1 MAWRSLLA
9 GHSFYAVGAEAL
21 VALALAGSIVAIRL
35 TGSRNGELRRELVAK
50 SDTATEARY
59 LTITLRRNVELSALE
74 GAKLPEPV
82 ARRVGAMATSGLKR
96 GAGQF
101 LVMVYT
107 PMVCQRALHDGLQT
121 LVGSPVVKANGAA
134 TYVVVGV
141 NGPADRERALLF
153 RADGTLPFPLAFV
166 PADTLVRALFANT
179 DDTFD
184 EEPIYLMLD
193 RQLHVRS
200 AFHADQRRPELLDL
214 WLEHSSDATP

>member
-1 MAWRSLLA
+1 MVWKSLLL
-9 GHSFYAVGAEAL
+9 GHSFFAVSAEAL
-21 VALALAGSIVAIRL
+21 VALALAGSIAAVHV

-82 ARRVGAMATSGLKR
+82 AGRVRAIARPGSNPGAA
-96 GAGQF
+96 QF

-121 LVGSPVVKANGAA
+121 LVSSPIVKAKEAA
-134 TYVVVGV
+134 TFVVVGV
-141 NGPADRERALLF
+141 NGPADRERALLY
-153 RADGTLPFPLAFV
+153 RADGTLPFPVAFV
-166 PADTLVRALFANT
+166 PADTLVHALFAQT

-184 EEPIYLMLD
+184 EEPIYLMVD

-214 WLEHSSDATP
+214 WLERSNDATQ

>member
-1 MAWRSLLA
+1 VVWKSLLL
-9 GHSFYAVGAEAL
+9 GHSFFAVSAEAL
-21 VALALAGSIVAIRL
+21 VALALAGSIAAVHV

-82 ARRVGAMATSGLKR
+82 AGRVRSIARPGSNPGAA
-96 GAGQF
+96 QF

-121 LVGSPVVKANGAA
+121 LVSSPIVKAKEAA
-134 TYVVVGV
+134 TFVVVGV
-141 NGPADRERALLF
+141 NGPADRERALLY
-153 RADGTLPFPLAFV
+153 RADGTLPFPVAFV
-166 PADTLVRALFANT
+166 PADTLVHALFAQT

-184 EEPIYLMLD
+184 EEPIYLMVD

-214 WLEHSSDATP
+214 WLERSNDATQ